1 MDKSVLAWLDKKKE
15 YMEQLSG
22 KGTDTETQAWVFR
35 QFVEVVT
42 YEQQV
47 REINQQ
53 LVELTIDRDQVVNKI
68 QQITNML
75 EQVVEAKMMDVAEE
89 MKADGVEV
97 Q

>member
-1 MDKSVLAWLDKKKE
+1 MDKEVLKWLDRKKE

-22 KGTDTETQAWVFR
+22 TGTKTDTKDWVFR

-47 REINQQ
+47 REMNQQ
-53 LVELTIDRDQVVNKI
+53 LIELTIDRDQVVNKI

>member
-1 MDKSVLAWLDKKKE
+1 MNKEVLKWLDRKEE

-22 KGTDTETQAWVFR
+22 TGTKTDTNDWVFR

-47 REINQQ
+47 REMNQQ
-53 LVELTIDRDQVVNKI
+53 LVDLTIERDQVVNKI

-75 EQVVEAKMMDVAEE
+75 EQVVEAK
-89 MKADGVEV
+89 
-97 Q
+97 